1 MREVGGDFY
10 DLYMLPDGRL
20 AALIADVSGK
30 GVPAALFMALTVS
43 VFRFAMSLNM
53 YPGELLGQI
62 NQLTIENQ
70 QSRMF
75 ATVFIG
81 YINFSSGEMQFA
93 CAGHNP
99 PMLYRA
105 NTGAVERLSAKGV
118 AMGLFSG
125 VFYEEKRI
133 ILAPG
138 DALVLYTD
146 GIDEMINKNEE
157 DFGEARLQAIIEAN
171 AGLPAEKLSQLIIKS
186 VADFVG
192 GQGIF
197 DDQTLVVVKRL
208 EP

>member
-10 DLYMLPDGRL
+10 DLYILPDGRL
-20 AALIADVSGK
+20 ATLIADVSGK

-62 NQLTIENQ
+62 NQIMIENQ

-81 YINFSSGEMQFA
+81 YVDYASGEVQFA

-105 NTGAVERLSAKGV
+105 GTSTVERLSAKGV
-118 AMGLFSG
+118 AMGLFPG
-125 VFYEEKRI
+125 VFYEERRFS
-133 ILAPG
+133 LAPG
-138 DALVLYTD
+138 DVLVLYTD

-171 AGLPAEKLSQLIIKS
+171 ANLSAEKLSQLIIKS

-197 DDQTLVVVKRL
+197 DDQTLVIVKRL
-208 EP
+208 